1 MPTYL
6 SEVENNKMQDTAYLI
21 GKHISRC
28 LDGHNMG
35 VIGEYSKQHWTVV
48 FTWGKECAFSM
59 EPLQLIGN
67 S

>member
-1 MPTYL
+1 
-6 SEVENNKMQDTAYLI
+6 MQDTTYLI